1 MAVQKLISAR
11 DKMNFI
17 GKFMMSSMFLLFF
30 VSCRKDAITPLPVD
44 APVMIKDFKIST
56 SRVIL
61 LQGNETHSALAMSWE
76 VIGESR
82 NQQLIY
88 TVEAA
93 LNGTGFADPIEL
105 NSCGQSNVF
114 LNVKNFNSKVL
125 GLINAGNTGV
135 IALRVRADNP
145 ASQQPPVYSEAVA
158 LEVTP
163 YQPYKEY
170 DGSQIIKIPG
180 NFQDWKLISAPN
192 IIAAGNTG
200 EYEGYINFTNPYSQF
215 LMVKGHQWNPN
226 TTYSYIGANKFGFG
240 GSMMS
245 ISGGAGIYLLKANTN
260 TNTWA
265 YTKINT
271 WGLHGSAIYDVN
283 EGNKDKVM
291 VFDQETQSWSITT
304 NLIKGDFII
313 RANNTNDINFGHN
326 NADEAGVPRYNG
338 ESIHVTRAGKYT
350 IKLSL
355 MSAGNYAYGIQK
367 S

>member
-11 DKMNFI
+11 GKMNFI

-44 APVMIKDFKIST
+44 TPVMIKDFKIST

-76 VIGESR
+76 VIGEGR

-93 LNGTGFADPIEL
+93 LNGTGFADPITL

-145 ASQQPPVYSEAVA
+145 ASQRPPVYSEAVA

-192 IIAAGNTG
+192 IISAGNAG

-283 EGNKDKVM
+283 EGNKDKIM

-326 NADEAGVPRYNG
+326 SADEAGVPRYNG
-338 ESIHVTRAGKYT
+338 ESIHITRAGKYT
-350 IKLSL
+350 IKLNL